1 MRLYEVRACMRLC
14 EVRACMY
21 SINNNM
27 MRLCEVRGLYEA
39 VRGQGPVCT
48 VLIIT

>member
-1 MRLYEVRACMRLC
+1 MYNINNNMMRLY

-27 MRLCEVRGLYEA
+27 MRLYEVRGLYEA
-39 VRGQGPVCT
+39 V
-48 VLIIT
+48 

>member
-1 MRLYEVRACMRLC
+1 MRLY

-27 MRLCEVRGLYEA
+27 MRLCEVRGLY
-39 VRGQGPVCT
+39 VQY
-48 VLIIT
+48 